1 MRKHLSIASVPVS
14 EQARARDFYVEVVS
28 FSLLRKSPIER
39 GRHWVQLALP
49 GDDTSITL
57 VTWFETMP
65 AGSLRGTVIKTDDI
79 GTCHAELIGKGAS
92 PSEISTAPWGRYF
105 TVADPDGN
113 GWVVQQDPR

>member
-1 MRKHLSIASVPVS
+1 MRKRLSVASVPVS
-14 EQARARDFYVEVVS
+14 DQARQRDFYVEVMG
-28 FSLLRKSPIER
+28 FSLLRESPIEQ

-49 GDDTSITL
+49 RNDTSIAL

-79 GTCHAELIGKGAS
+79 ETYHAELIGKGAS

-105 TVADPDGN
+105 TVADPGWN
-113 GWVVQQDPR
+113 GWVVLQDPR

>member
-14 EQARARDFYVEVVS
+14 EQARARDFYVEVVG
-28 FSLLRKSPIER
+28 FSLLRESPIER

-65 AGSLRGTVIKTDDI
+65 AGSRGTVIKTAI
-79 GTCHAELIGKGAS
+79 KPQNMNVS
-92 PSEISTAPWGRYF
+92 
-105 TVADPDGN
+105 
-113 GWVVQQDPR
+113 